1 VGDLSNALSRR
12 AHRSVRRACGTT
24 LRSRDALRPSS
35 YGESSRPSKQR
46 AQGRPDAW
54 PAPMARLQT
63 KSRRQSPQVGRTT
76 GLPCVMVGRLIR
88 ALPGDRLSCPR
99 VATTRDTRCAGHQH
113 RDARTTRF
121 RRRIGYV
128 RPREMTHA
136 ATRHAHR
143 IPHPTSVTT
152 AKRPLMR
159 GRMAYQIINSEK
171 KKQEFFREA
180 LDGLS
185 ALKAFAKLAF
195 RRTYLLAVLTET
207 RRAATL
213 KASQATRPTT
223 PALRSRERRRT

>member
-1 VGDLSNALSRR
+1 VLQPANARRHQARLGGQVGQEPRGTRHPSNCVEGPPSEAGVGDLSNALSMR
-12 AHRSVRRACGTT
+12 AHRSVRPACGTT

-76 GLPCVMVGRLIR
+76 GLPCAMVGRLIR

-121 RRRIGYV
+121 RRRIGYG

-171 KKQEFFREA
+171 KKQEFFA
-180 LDGLS
+180 N
-185 ALKAFAKLAF
+185 
-195 RRTYLLAVLTET
+195 
-207 RRAATL
+207 
-213 KASQATRPTT
+213 
-223 PALRSRERRRT
+223 RSMVCSR